1 MSMELVNECDFYD
14 PSIPLHNY
22 EEYEEEKKVWFR
34 MTNVS
39 WQSESAEKMHV
50 INERILRYVE
60 LKPKLYIPSTLYIDL
75 ILWHTQLIVCALK
88 C

>member
-1 MSMELVNECDFYD
+1 
-14 PSIPLHNY
+14 
-22 EEYEEEKKVWFR
+22 

-60 LKPKLYIPSTLYIDL
+60 LKPKLYIPSTLNIDL
-75 ILWHTQLIVCALK
+75 LLGHTQLIVYAEYGNMGCGVFK
-88 C
+88 RGVQN